1 MSSASPEPPRLAVE
15 GLSYGYGAGC
25 CSTTSSS
32 PWRPGEVLCVIG
44 GSGCGKSTLL
54 RVLTGLL
61 PPLTGTVRIDGQDF
75 WAADPDE
82 QAALIRRFGMM
93 YQGGALW
100 TSMTLAE
107 NVALPL
113 TLYTGLDARSAARG
127 RRLQAGA
134 GGPRRVRGLPAGG
147 DQRRHGQAGGDRAR
161 RWRWIRRSCSS
172 TSRRP
177 ASTR

>member
-1 MSSASPEPPRLAVE
+1 MV
-15 GLSYGYGAGC
+15 
-25 CSTTSSS
+25 
-32 PWRPGEVLCVIG
+32 CVIG
-44 GSGCGKSTLL
+44 GSGSGKSTLL

-61 PPLTGTVRIDGQDF
+61 PPLTGTVRIVGQDF
-75 WAADPDE
+75 WAAEPDA

-113 TLYTGLDARSAARG
+113 TLYTGLDARSARTVAAYKLALVG
-127 RRLQAGA
+127 LAGFEDFA
-134 GGPRRVRGLPAGG
+134 AGG
-147 DQRRHGQAGGDRAR
+147 DQRRHGEAGGDRAR
-161 RWRWIRRSCSS
+161 RWRSIRRSCSS

-177 ASTR
+177 DSTR